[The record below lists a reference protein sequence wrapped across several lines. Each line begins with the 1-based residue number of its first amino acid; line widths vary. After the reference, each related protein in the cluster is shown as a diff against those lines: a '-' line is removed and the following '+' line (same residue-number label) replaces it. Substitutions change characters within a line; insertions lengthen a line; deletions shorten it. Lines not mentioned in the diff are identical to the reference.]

1 MLLKKISVLLVTAVF
16 MLAVSLTG
24 CSASKSTGGDTKTDG
39 ASGNA
44 SSISGTVR
52 VAYAGAQ
59 LEDGIDPLSGKKIRG
74 FKTFFKED
82 FSKKY
87 PKIKVEITTVPWA
100 DFITKLQTMLL
111 SKSVDVLGAG
121 GAEKQLYDQ
130 GLLMGIDDLLAKDKN
145 FKPDELFLDA
155 TWSNSVFNK
164 TLSGIR
170 YGLPGALGQRM
181 TVYDKKLFDDWGV
194 EYLSAHPTP
203 GEILEK
209 AKKMTGKN
217 PKTGEQNY
225 GLFFDGNNLANSLF
239 TVLQYYYNAPGYE
252 GVLTDDFKNIK
263 WNLNSPEMKKIFEWY
278 VEASKYC
285 NPGFVSTQGNE
296 NYGKEKNANAINLDV
311 NGSVMIADYKMS
323 KKKDMIE
330 RFIPVL
336 NLGPKGESWIACDNI
351 VIAKTAKNIDA
362 SWEVAKYLASYD
374 FAKYMYED
382 FGGAPPIKNA
392 AFIDPND
399 VYMKMAFEI
408 AKVGHYNIHDSVPE
422 FHESEILPLVSGFI
436 SKAAQGKAPDI
447 QKMLDDLHAKAV
459 KWSATK

>member
-1 MLLKKISVLLVTAVF
+1 MLLRKIVALAVVAVF
-16 MLAVSLTG
+16 TVVVGLTG
-24 CSASKSTGGDTKTDG
+24 CNTSKSTGEDAIIDG
-39 ASGNA
+39 AGGSA

-52 VAYAGAQ
+52 VAYAGVQ
-59 LEDGIDPLSGKKIRG
+59 LEDGIDPLSGKTIRG
-74 FKTFFKED
+74 FNTFFKED
-82 FSKKY
+82 FAKKY
-87 PKIKVEITTVPWA
+87 PNIKVELTSVPWA

-111 SKSVDVLGAG
+111 SKSVDVLGSG

-130 GLLMGIDDLLAKDKN
+130 GLLMEIDDLLAKDKD
-145 FKPDELFLDA
+145 FKPGELYLDA
-155 TWSNSVFNK
+155 TWNNSVFNK
-164 TLSGIR
+164 TLAGKR

-181 TVYDKKLFDDWGV
+181 TIYDKKLFDDWGV
-194 EYLSAHPTP
+194 EYLSEQPTP
-203 GEILEK
+203 AEILEK

-225 GLFFDGNNLANSLF
+225 GLYFDGNNLANSLF
-239 TVLQYYYNAPGYE
+239 TALQYYYNAPGYE
-252 GVLTDDFKNIK
+252 GDLTDDFKSIK
-263 WNLNSPEMKKIFEWY
+263 WKLNSPEMKKIFEWY

-296 NYGKEKNANAINLDV
+296 NFGKEKNVNAINLDI
-311 NGSVMIADYKMS
+311 NGSGIIADYKMS

-330 RFIPVL
+330 RFVPVL
-336 NLGPKGESWIACDNI
+336 NLGPKGEGWIACDNI
-351 VIAKTAKNIDA
+351 VIAKSANNIAA

-374 FAKYMYED
+374 FAKYIYED

-392 AFIDPND
+392 DFIDPND
-399 VYMKMAFEI
+399 VYMKMAFDI

-436 SKAAQGKAPDI
+436 SKAAQNNAPDI
-447 QKMLDDLHAKAV
+447 QKMLDDLQVKAI